1 MDISNVMSDAASHA
15 SRAQAG
21 NAHGIAVLKKAMEVE
36 SQTAQ
41 QLIQSTSTAAE
52 KPVPSEKLPPNLG
65 QNLNV
70 VA

>member
-1 MDISNVMSDAASHA
+1 MDVSSVMTDAASHA
-15 SRAQAG
+15 SKAQAG

-36 SQTAQ
+36 TDTAK
-41 QLIQSTSTAAE
+41 QLIQSAAAAD
-52 KPVPSEKLPPNLG
+52 KPVPADKLPPNLG